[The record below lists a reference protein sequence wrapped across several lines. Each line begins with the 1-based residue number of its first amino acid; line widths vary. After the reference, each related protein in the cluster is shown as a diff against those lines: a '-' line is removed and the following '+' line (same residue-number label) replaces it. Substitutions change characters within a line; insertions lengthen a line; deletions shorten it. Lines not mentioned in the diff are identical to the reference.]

1 MRLIAQGK
9 DPLEGQRHMCGM
21 GNMFHYHSTGFPEL
35 DELMRTPQP
44 LIFIMELLQ
53 VSTSKTLYVTLDSN
67 GRGQCRTIS
76 SLSFFNEQLFY
87 DFRFWA
93 DSKKRH
99 RAYLSIRIFSSIRE
113 TLLHIIFDS
122 PLTEMIKVKSHS
134 AKDIQVWNNVRR
146 RLKLNRGSSSSGS
159 KLTSPS
165 VSDSFSSFST
175 HKLTTQ
181 KYLDPLF
188 KEKQP
193 YHNVKITLASTS
205 PAFQF
210 FLFVLL

>member
-53 VSTSKTLYVTLDSN
+53 VSTSKTLYVTVDSN
-67 GRGQCRTIS
+67 GRRQCRTIS

-93 DSKKRH
+93 DSKKDIGLI
-99 RAYLSIRIFSSIRE
+99 YLFAQFSSISE
-113 TLLHIIFDS
+113 TLLHITFEN

-134 AKDIQVWNNVRR
+134 AEDIQV
-146 RLKLNRGSSSSGS
+146 
-159 KLTSPS
+159 
-165 VSDSFSSFST
+165 
-175 HKLTTQ
+175 
-181 KYLDPLF
+181 
-188 KEKQP
+188 
-193 YHNVKITLASTS
+193 
-205 PAFQF
+205 
-210 FLFVLL
+210 